1 MKYSE
6 LSRALLRRLE
16 LAAETNS
23 GRMASLF
30 DDAIQNACRSEVRRL
45 VDDSL
50 SRFGAA
56 RERLSLPEI
65 AAYEQPTAIYL
76 LAVLSWAWHNGLE
89 LTEGE
94 MREVAQSVCEATL
107 GYRLLDVHLDHGKL
121 GPEAVALGMY
131 LIRSHEHRL
140 MKIFGPQKAAAV
152 VRQYAD
158 AYASVEYIE
167 KSHRWKTCPF
177 ECTEA
182 HKIGLKAAPAF
193 AIFHLMFLRSGK
205 QEAEVE
211 RLSHGLCAAFA
222 AIQMADDLADAVEDL
237 GNGTET
243 LVVSGFYLWSE
254 GRAVTREVLREF
266 FDGGRLRRYMRAT
279 LDLFNEA
286 ARAFESEGD
295 QILLLVAEHRKHEF
309 LRKWTER
316 LASAKAVWRPCG
328 GEPNWELANA
338 R

>member
-56 RERLSLPEI
+56 RERLSLAEI

-140 MKIFGPQKAAAV
+140 MKIFGPQQAAAV
-152 VRQYAD
+152 VRQ
-158 AYASVEYIE
+158 
-167 KSHRWKTCPF
+167 
-177 ECTEA
+177 
-182 HKIGLKAAPAF
+182 
-193 AIFHLMFLRSGK
+193 
-205 QEAEVE
+205 
-211 RLSHGLCAAFA
+211 
-222 AIQMADDLADAVEDL
+222 
-237 GNGTET
+237 
-243 LVVSGFYLWSE
+243 
-254 GRAVTREVLREF
+254 
-266 FDGGRLRRYMRAT
+266 
-279 LDLFNEA
+279 
-286 ARAFESEGD
+286 
-295 QILLLVAEHRKHEF
+295 
-309 LRKWTER
+309 
-316 LASAKAVWRPCG
+316 
-328 GEPNWELANA
+328 
-338 R
+338 